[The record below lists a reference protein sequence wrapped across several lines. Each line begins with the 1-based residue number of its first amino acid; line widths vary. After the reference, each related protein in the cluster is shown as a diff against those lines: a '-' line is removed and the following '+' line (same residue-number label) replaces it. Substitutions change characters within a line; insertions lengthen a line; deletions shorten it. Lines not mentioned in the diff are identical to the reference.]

1 MWPSIECRFL
11 LGLSIISVRRLESE
25 EDRLFG
31 GIVMEKVVE
40 GKALLVGDEFEDVEE
55 EGTIPAIRT
64 VY

>member
-1 MWPSIECRFL
+1 
-11 LGLSIISVRRLESE
+11 
-25 EDRLFG
+25 
-31 GIVMEKVVE
+31 MEKVVE